1 MSKRTKLIIL
11 IGVIL
16 LAGIVTAI
24 FYAHRYY
31 NYIYSP
37 NVELGIKETDYI
49 YIPTDSDYDDVL
61 AILMENKILLNNESF
76 DFVAEKK
83 NYPSRIMPGRY
94 KIENGMSNNELVDL
108 LRSGHQ
114 TPVNLTFISLR
125 TKEIF
130 AARVADFIEADSSDL
145 ISLLK
150 DPEILEKYGF
160 NEYTIKSMF
169 IPNTYQFYWNTSAE
183 KFLERMSREY
193 KNFWTEERLKKAGQ
207 IGLSPVEVSILAS
220 IIEAETQKNDEK
232 ARMAGVYINRLKR
245 GWKLQADPT
254 VVFALGDF
262 TIRRVLFEHLKI
274 DSPYNTYKYEGLPPG
289 PINIPSIASIDA
301 VLNYEKHSYMYFCAS
316 ENFTGYHNFAV
327 TLREHNANA
336 ARYHQALRAAG
347 TNRTVIMPE

>member
-11 IGVIL
+11 ISVIII
-16 LAGIVTAI
+16 AGLTIGI
-24 FYAHRYY
+24 FFAHKYY
-31 NYIYSP
+31 NWIYGP
-37 NVELGIKETDYI
+37 NIDLGMKEYDYI
-49 YIPTDSDYDDVL
+49 HIPTNSDYEEVL
-61 AILMENKILLNNESF
+61 KILKDKEILMNLSSF
-76 DFVAEKK
+76 DFVAERK
-83 NYPSRIMPGRY
+83 NYMSRIIPGRY
-94 KIENGMSNNELVDL
+94 KVENQMSNNDLVDL
-108 LRSGHQ
+108 LRSGDQ
-114 TPVNLTFISLR
+114 STLNVTFISLR

-130 AARVADFIEADSSDL
+130 AGRIAGFIEADSVNL
-145 ISLLK
+145 INLLK
-150 DPEILEKYGF
+150 NTEIHEKYGF

-169 IPNTYQFYWNTSAE
+169 IPNTYQFFWNTSAE
-183 KFLERMSREY
+183 QFLERMFREY
-193 KNFWTEERLKKAGQ
+193 KNFWTEERVNKAVQ

-254 VVFALGDF
+254 VVFAHGDF
-262 TIRRVLFEHLKI
+262 TIRRVLLEHLKI
-274 DSPYNTYKYEGLPPG
+274 DSPYNTYKHTGLPPG

-316 ENFTGYHNFAV
+316 ENFSGYHNFAV

-347 TNRTVIMPE
+347 RNRTVIMTD